1 MQTGLGSGVVGHVG
15 TNGQNGTPAA
25 PGQQAG
31 QGAAPAAPARVLS
44 DDEILGLDFSVKPRG
59 SLADGVE
66 AGNGNAE
73 GQPAQQSATAEL
85 QEMLTEIS
93 EPAELQEVFNARPE
107 LRQAWRAEK
116 AYREVFPTV
125 ETAREVGKLF
135 PTVEDARAASAQV
148 ADLAQLDRWFFS
160 GQPESHAEMAAAIY
174 RMNPAAFRSLARAMG
189 DVLGLNGGRLTERD
203 AAIREMVGEHS
214 TELRAP
220 QRAQQAAPL
229 QTETSTTSATTLAQN
244 DRAGDSSAGDA
255 GAPGQFASFY
265 QETNAVVVEGVVD
278 AIQSQVQRLLPEG
291 VAAGAQKR
299 VIGEIYRELDASL
312 RGNRALAQQVRQ
324 AFRSGAMDQD
334 HQAAIVGMVLAR
346 AKQALP
352 GVAKKVIGEWTSG
365 VLAANQEKISRQRSA
380 AGRVDITGSGGLGA
394 GIRRALTPN
403 DVDYGKLSDGDILNL

>member
-1 MQTGLGSGVVGHVG
+1 
-15 TNGQNGTPAA
+15 
-25 PGQQAG
+25 
-31 QGAAPAAPARVLS
+31 
-44 DDEILGLDFSVKPRG
+44 
-59 SLADGVE
+59 
-66 AGNGNAE
+66 
-73 GQPAQQSATAEL
+73 
-85 QEMLTEIS
+85 MLTEIA
-93 EPAELQEVFNARPE
+93 EPTELQEVFAANPA
-107 LRQAWRAEK
+107 LRQTWRAEK

-125 ETAREVGKLF
+125 ETAREVAKLF
-135 PTVEDARAASAQV
+135 PSVEDARAASAQV

-174 RMNPAAFRSLARAMG
+174 RMNPAAFRSLARAME
-189 DVLGLNGGRLTERD
+189 DVLATGDGRLNGERSARTANGNGANLGVTGSPSAD
-203 AAIREMVGEHS
+203 ARVAE
-214 TELRAP
+214 
-220 QRAQQAAPL
+220 RAQQAAPL
-229 QTETSTTSATTLAQN
+229 QTETSTISAQN
-244 DRAGDSSAGDA
+244 DRAGDSAAGDA
-255 GAPGQFASFY
+255 GAQGQFASFY

-278 AIQSQVQRLLPEG
+278 AIQTQVQRLLPEG

-394 GIRRALTPN
+394 GIRRPLTPS

>member
-1 MQTGLGSGVVGHVG
+1 MQTGLGSGVA
-15 TNGQNGTPAA
+15 GQAGANGTQAA
-25 PGQQAG
+25 PALQRG
-31 QGAAPAAPARVLS
+31 QGTAPAAPAGVLS
-44 DDEILGLDFSVKPRG
+44 DDEILGLDFSVKPRR
-59 SLADGVE
+59 SAADEGAAE
-66 AGNGNAE
+66 AAQG
-73 GQPAQQSATAEL
+73 PQQSATAEL
-85 QEMLTEIS
+85 QEMLTEIA
-93 EPAELQEVFNARPE
+93 EPAELQEVFAANPA

-174 RMNPAAFRSLARAMG
+174 RMNPAAFRSLARAME
-189 DVLGLNGGRLTERD
+189 DVLGQ
-203 AAIREMVGEHS
+203 GELKHV
-214 TELRAP
+214 P
-220 QRAQQAAPL
+220 QSARPDTQHRGAENAQAAPL
-229 QTETSTTSATTLAQN
+229 QSENLADSAQN
-244 DRAGDSSAGDA
+244 DKARDSAAGDA
-255 GAPGQFASFY
+255 GAQGQFASFY

-324 AFRSGAMDQD
+324 AFRSGAMDPD
-334 HQAAIVGMVLAR
+334 HQAAIVSMVLAR

-352 GVAKKVIGEWTSG
+352 GRC
-365 VLAANQEKISRQRSA
+365 EK
-380 AGRVDITGSGGLGA
+380 
-394 GIRRALTPN
+394 
-403 DVDYGKLSDGDILNL
+403 SDR